1 MNIFFVSGLP
11 RAGSTLLMNLLG
23 QNPAHHVTP
32 TSGVIELFITIQKQW
47 PNFIE
52 FRSEGLEKVKPR
64 IAPAMRGIL
73 EGYFEEPLKQK
84 KVIFDKSRGWMQ
96 YVEDLEQAFG
106 EQVRVIVPI
115 RDVREIA
122 ASFEKLYR
130 KRDIDWRYPV
140 GDAYFQSQTAVD
152 RTELLLAPGGVVG
165 IAINRLRDAIQRIS
179 GRLVLVPFNSLTEEP
194 KGVMKAIHEVLE
206 LPEFEYD
213 PTDVK
218 QITHEDDTWHGMNLH
233 IIRPNVQP
241 TPATPWKGVLPDDY
255 IEALGKRYAD
265 VNRLCVP
272 PKAPEEPKNP
282 EPHTVVNVNPN
293 IQSQQSQVAE
303 TDLDNSE

>member
-23 QNPAHHVTP
+23 QNSAHHVTP
-32 TSGVIELFITIQKQW
+32 TSGVIELFVNIHKHW
-47 PNFIE
+47 PSCLE
-52 FRSEGLEKVKPR
+52 FKAEGLDKVKPR
-64 IAPAMRGIL
+64 IAGAMRGVI
-73 EGYFEEPLKQK
+73 EGYFDEHLKNK
-84 KVIFDKSRGWMQ
+84 KIVFDKSRGWLQ
-96 YVEDLEQAFG
+96 YIEDLERAFG

-130 KRDIDWRYPV
+130 KRDIDWRYQV

-152 RTELLLAPGGVVG
+152 RTELLLSPGGVMG
-165 IAINRLRDAIQRIS
+165 ISINRLRDAIQRIS
-179 GRLVLVPFNSLTEEP
+179 GRLILVPFNSLTEEP
-194 KGVMKAIHEVLE
+194 KGVMKAIHEVLK

-218 QITHEDDTWHGMNLH
+218 QITHEDDTWHGMDLH
-233 IIRPNVQP
+233 IIRPNIKP
-241 TPATPWKGVLPDDY
+241 TPKEPWKDVLPDHY
-255 IEALGKRYAD
+255 IAELSKRYAD
-265 VNRLCVP
+265 INRLCVP
-272 PKAPEEPKNP
+272 PQAAEEKKSQEPKAI
-282 EPHTVVNVNPN
+282 VNVNPN

-303 TDLDNSE
+303 ADLDNSK